1 MGKLSG
7 KTAIITGA
15 GAPSGI
21 GATAARLFHAE
32 GANLMLVDLDETP
45 LAALAAELGAA
56 HMTADVSDDAANK
69 AIVAATL
76 ERFGSLDIAL
86 LNAGIVGKIMPT
98 VEYDLDLFDRVLA
111 VNVRGVFLG
120 LKHMMAAM
128 EKSGGSIV
136 VTSSTAG
143 IRALPGLAAYTASKH
158 AVIGLMRTAALEGA
172 AHNIRVN
179 TVNPSPIATPMMEK
193 MEDMNGVADDQRNM
207 DALADGTPL
216 KRYGKPEE
224 VARMML
230 FLASDDSSFSTG
242 GVYMVDGGV
251 SAGPV

>member
-15 GAPSGI
+15 SAPAGI

-32 GANLMLVDLDETP
+32 GANLMLVDVDEAP
-45 LAALAAELGAA
+45 LAALANELGAA
-56 HMTADVSDDAANK
+56 FMVADVSQDDANRE
-69 AIVAATL
+69 IVAATL
-76 ERFGSLDIAL
+76 DRRGGLDAAL
-86 LNAGIVGKIMPT
+86 LNAGIVGNIMPT
-98 VEYDLDLFDRVLA
+98 VDYDLDLFDKVLA

-120 LKHMMAAM
+120 LKHMMPAM
-128 EKSGGSIV
+128 EASGGSIV
-136 VTSSTAG
+136 ITSSTAG

-179 TVNPSPIATPMMEK
+179 TVNPSPIATPMMDK
-193 MEDMNGVADDQRNM
+193 MEDMNGVTDADRQNFP
-207 DALADGTPL
+207 LAQGTPL

-230 FLASDDSSFSTG
+230 FLASDDASFSTG

-251 SAGPV
+251 SAGRV

>member
-32 GANLMLVDLDETP
+32 GANLMLVDVDETP
-45 LAALAAELGAA
+45 LAALAAELGAG
-56 HMTADVSDDAANK
+56 HMAADVADDTANQ
-69 AIVAATL
+69 AIVAATM
-76 ERFGSLDIAL
+76 ERFGSVDAAL
-86 LNAGIVGKIMPT
+86 LNAGIVGKISPT

-111 VNVRGVFLG
+111 INVRGVFLG
-120 LKHMMAAM
+120 LKHVMPAM
-128 EKSGGSIV
+128 KATGGSIV
-136 VTSSTAG
+136 ITSSTAG

-172 AHNIRVN
+172 ADNIRVN
-179 TVNPSPIATPMMEK
+179 TVNPSPIATPMMEA
-193 MEDMNGVADDQRNM
+193 MEDMNGVAADRRNA

-230 FLASDDSSFSTG
+230 FLASEDSSFSTG

-251 SAGPV
+251 SAGRV